1 MDVKAETKYVRLS
14 SSKAHDLATA
24 IRGKSIAEALAM
36 TQFNERKAAGAIYK
50 TLTSAVANAVHKAET
65 LNEDLSEESLWV
77 KEAYVSQGP
86 SMRRYWPRA
95 RGGVRPIRRRMS
107 HIGIVLSD
115 DKRPK
120 KR

>member
-14 SSKAHDLATA
+14 CMKAHDLATA
-24 IRGKSIAEALAM
+24 IRGKTIGDALAM
-36 TQFNERKAAGAIYK
+36 TQFNERKAAGAIHK
-50 TLTSAVANAVHKAET
+50 TLASAIANATNNAE
-65 LNEDLSEESLWV
+65 LSEEDLWV
-77 KEAYVSQGP
+77 KEAYVCQGP

-107 HIGIVLSD
+107 HVGIVLSD